1 MKSIINCET
10 GEILERELNAKEL
23 KQQVADQTQA
33 DAIKAAAQAE
43 AEAKEAA
50 RKLILD
56 RIGLTAEE
64 AALLLG

>member
-33 DAIKAAAQAE
+33 DSVKAAAQAE

-50 RKLILD
+50 RKVILD

>member
-33 DAIKAAAQAE
+33 DAVKAAAQAE

-50 RKLILD
+50 RKVILD
-56 RIGLTAEE
+56 RIGLTSEE
-64 AALLLG
+64 AALLLK

>member
-1 MKSIINCET
+1 MKTIIDCET

-23 KQQVADQTQA
+23 KQQVADEKEA

-43 AEAKEAA
+43 AETKAAA
-50 RKLILD
+50 RKEILD
-56 RIGLTAEE
+56 RLGITAEE

>member
-1 MKSIINCET
+1 MKTIINCET
-10 GEILERELNAKEL
+10 GEILERALNAKEL
-23 KQQVADQTQA
+23 KQQVADETEA
-33 DAIKAAAQAE
+33 DSVKAAAQAQ

-50 RKLILD
+50 RKVILD